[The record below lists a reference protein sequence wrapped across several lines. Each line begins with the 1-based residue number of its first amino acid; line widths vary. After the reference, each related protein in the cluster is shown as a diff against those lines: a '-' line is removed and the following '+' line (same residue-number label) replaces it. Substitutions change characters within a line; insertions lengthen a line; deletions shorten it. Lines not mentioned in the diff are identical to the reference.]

1 MITAEQLKELQ
12 QRAGDLGKYLEIEA
26 KSVQLEEEKLRTQ
39 APDFW
44 DDPKKA
50 EQQMKKVKELG
61 RIAPAHCF
69 Q

>member
-39 APDFW
+39 AQTFGTT
-44 DDPKKA
+44 PK
-50 EQQMKKVKELG
+50 
-61 RIAPAHCF
+61 RPNNR
-69 Q
+69 